1 MGSRFTRRPLEL
13 PLELPLALWL
23 FSAAGLAS
31 NLLHACLMKRRQ
43 LLHNASEL
51 TDARRELRRNATRAE
66 AVLWACLRKSQL
78 DGKKF
83 RRQHSIGP
91 YIVDFYC
98 PECRVVVE
106 LDGEAHAN
114 PLAQE
119 RDAKRSEFLTRL
131 GVTIL
136 RFDNDQVFKNR
147 ERVVE
152 AIRAS
157 LKTSATEP
165 PLA

>member
-1 MGSRFTRRPLEL
+1 MS
-13 PLELPLALWL
+13 
-23 FSAAGLAS
+23 
-31 NLLHACLMKRRQ
+31 
-43 LLHNASEL
+43 
-51 TDARRELRRNATRAE
+51 TRAQTKTASKDELMAKLAE
-66 AVLWACLRKSQL
+66 AQKQL
-78 DGKKF
+78 ESIRMARDAIAGKNL
-83 RRQHSIGP
+83 
-91 YIVDFYC
+91 V
-98 PECRVVVE
+98 
-106 LDGEAHAN
+106 
-114 PLAQE
+114 LAQE